1 MNINLMGEPRQF
13 EELELACI
21 SLQSSPPAE
30 IALTV
35 LGNDDY
41 HDHNDHYYDY
51 LKQ

>member
-21 SLQSSPPAE
+21 SLESSPPAE

-35 LGNDDY
+35 LGNDY
-41 HDHNDHYYDY
+41 HDHNDHYHDY